1 MLPCQFVFSE
11 VYVKKLIVNSIQD
24 DKRQIFG
31 IDFYITLDTPCK
43 SCIVSVGHL
52 NILEFTVNFTHS
64 RSRALAVQ
72 LAINVLN
79 RVIKC
84 VNCLSLVMKC
94 LHNYWSLVK
103 CAPYAVCYIGLAIIY
118 NVIDIPWSLI
128 EVYKSQPHYRWQYC
142 HLSLFS

>member
-1 MLPCQFVFSE
+1 MSIMHLVAQLRLHIEYSNRIFGLNVQPILLYHIIICYQVSLFFSE

-24 DKRQIFG
+24 DKRHSFG

-52 NILEFTVNFTHS
+52 HILDFTVNFTHS
-64 RSRALAVQ
+64 RSRALAEQ

-79 RVIKC
+79 PVIKC

-94 LHNYWSLVK
+94 LHNY
-103 CAPYAVCYIGLAIIY
+103 
-118 NVIDIPWSLI
+118 
-128 EVYKSQPHYRWQYC
+128 
-142 HLSLFS
+142 